1 MKTNTINNHIT
12 FMSDEEAMNH
22 VPMLTNLM
30 VLPEVID
37 DGVTVY
43 NVDADCTIE
52 LVPLLKEA
60 GKEIQA
66 LLHRAKI
73 DTDIEDGS
81 VPVLEGEPT
90 NLLNLLTL
98 ADVIN
103 SDATIYDEDG
113 DATVYLVPMLKEAAE
128 EYEWLQNRISPADS
142 SPDDGGANSA
152 TKVVEHMTMGE
163 AVDHL
168 CNLFNLMLL
177 GDRID
182 AGANVVSLETGEIV
196 ELVPLIHEAHNEL
209 RWLLERANIDRVAIN
224 TPKVGSYGVIR
235 FVDQMVA
242 RKREMI
248 DTLAECD
255 RIKAEASKKFGDWLS
270 TAVANATPLE
280 IAEVADYNGDGITR
294 MDKLAVMAGRVFLD
308 VGQVD
313 DKK

>member
-1 MKTNTINNHIT
+1 MKTNTTNNHIT
-12 FMSDEEAMNH
+12 FVSDEEATNH
-22 VPMLTNLM
+22 VPMLMNLM

-73 DTDIEDGS
+73 GIDIEDGS
-81 VPVLEGEPT
+81 VPVLEDEPT

-103 SDATIYDEDG
+103 SDTTIYDEDG

-128 EYEWLQNRISPADS
+128 EYEWLQNRISPADP

-177 GDRID
+177 GGSDRCRCQCREP
-182 AGANVVSLETGEIV
+182 G
-196 ELVPLIHEAHNEL
+196 
-209 RWLLERANIDRVAIN
+209 DR
-224 TPKVGSYGVIR
+224 
-235 FVDQMVA
+235 
-242 RKREMI
+242 
-248 DTLAECD
+248 
-255 RIKAEASKKFGDWLS
+255 
-270 TAVANATPLE
+270 
-280 IAEVADYNGDGITR
+280 
-294 MDKLAVMAGRVFLD
+294 
-308 VGQVD
+308 
-313 DKK
+313 